1 MLPLRLVVSWLFLS
15 AVLRRLVLAPAKHDI
30 DAPQWIGHKINTFF
44 PHANGSFHE
53 MLEYL
58 SRTPDAMNVFTYVFT
73 YSELVLGV
81 LLLLDVFSRLTGLF
95 LISLAVGLMHTAGWL
110 GPTCLDEWQIA
121 SLLLVIGVVMSLY
134 GSGGYSLDSLLTRK
148 YEKLAKNRYWQWVTQ
163 VDVFF
168 KMKHFSKIAQA
179 CTVLTVLYV
188 MGTNQL
194 LHGGVWG
201 KLHNYS
207 TKPNIVISDVVV
219 SSDDLTFSAFRDQG
233 PETYGAFIV
242 AIRLKDATGEVIQT
256 VDASTG
262 DGWGSVQVKNVY
274 INQVITNENSIVFPL
289 GGKATLSIPLTEN
302 IVSKVR
308 GGVLEL
314 EDVSGKVFR
323 YQMNSNHSE
332 NHH

>member
-15 AVLRRLVLAPAKHDI
+15 AVLRRLVLAPAKHDV

-44 PHANGSFHE
+44 PHANGPFHE
-53 MLEYL
+53 ILEYF

-73 YSELVLGV
+73 YSELLLG
-81 LLLLDVFSRLTGLF
+81 LLLLLGVFSRLTGVF

-134 GSGGYSLDSLLTRK
+134 GSGDYSLDAFLTRK
-148 YEKLAKNRYWQWVTQ
+148 CETLSNNRYWQWVTQ
-163 VDVFF
+163 VDMISRVKKF
-168 KMKHFSKIAQA
+168 HQIALV

-207 TKPNIVISDVVV
+207 TKPNIVLSDLSV
-219 SSDDLTFSAFRDQG
+219 SSDHLTFSAFRDQG
-233 PETYGAFIV
+233 PETYGSFV
-242 AIRLKDATGEVIQT
+242 VEIRLKDREGKLLQTIDATT
-256 VDASTG
+256 S
-262 DGWGSVQVKNVY
+262 DGWKEIQLKNTY
-274 INQVITNENSIVFPL
+274 INEVAAHAHSIIFPL
-289 GGKATLSIPLTEN
+289 GGKAEVTLPVDPEVLSRL
-302 IVSKVR
+302 S
-308 GGVLEL
+308 GGALEMV
-314 EDVSGKVFR
+314 DVSGKIFQHKIHE
-323 YQMNSNHSE
+323 Y
-332 NHH
+332 